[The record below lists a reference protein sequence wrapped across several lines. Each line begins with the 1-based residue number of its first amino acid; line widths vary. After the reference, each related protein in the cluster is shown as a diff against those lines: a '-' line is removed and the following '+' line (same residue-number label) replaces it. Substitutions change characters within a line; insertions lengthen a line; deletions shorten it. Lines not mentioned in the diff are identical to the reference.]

1 MTTRPLLM
9 DKLLN
14 FLLRSGSFFLF
25 ALLEAICFFLIVN
38 FNSDQAA
45 IWAKTS
51 SVYFGSYNEWMAER
65 RAYWDLDEANN
76 VLRRENARL
85 RGLLPSAAYNTE
97 AEVDSLTDDARLQRF
112 NYLAA
117 RMINKS
123 PYGPNNTLIID
134 RGSDFQ
140 VRRGQGVVAGEGL
153 VGIVSDVTA
162 RYARVLSV
170 LHLSTRISAGLSN
183 NAYGTLRWD
192 GRDPRFMTVTDI
204 PDYVEVSETD
214 TVFTTGYSNVF
225 PTGLPIGTVAGSEVQ
240 PGTGSQ
246 HLRVRLLGEP
256 LLVTSGYVV
265 QDLFKEE
272 LDFLNYGE

>member
-1 MTTRPLLM
+1 MER
-9 DKLLN
+9 LLN

-25 ALLEAICFFLIVN
+25 ALLEVICFFLIVN
-38 FNSDQAA
+38 FNSNQSA
-45 IWAKTS
+45 IWAKTT
-51 SVYFGSYNEWMAER
+51 SVYFGSYNEWMADR
-65 RAYWDLDEANN
+65 RAYWDLDESNN

-85 RGLLPSAAYNTE
+85 RGLLPNAAYDSE
-97 AEVDSLTDDARLQRF
+97 AEVDSLADEARLQRY

-117 RMINKS
+117 RIINKS

-140 VRRGQGVVAGEGL
+140 VTRGQGVVAAEGL
-153 VGIVSDVTA
+153 IGIVSEVTA
-162 RYARVLSV
+162 RYARVLSI
-170 LHLSTRISAGLSN
+170 LHLSTRISAGLGN

-192 GRDPRFMTVTDI
+192 GNDPRFMTVTDI
-204 PDYVEVSETD
+204 PEYVTVTPGD

-225 PTGLPIGTVAGSEVQ
+225 PTGLVIGTVAATEVQ

-246 HLRVRLLGEP
+246 HLSVELLGKP
-256 LLVTSGYVV
+256 LLVNSGYLV

-272 LDFLNYGE
+272 LDYLNSEE